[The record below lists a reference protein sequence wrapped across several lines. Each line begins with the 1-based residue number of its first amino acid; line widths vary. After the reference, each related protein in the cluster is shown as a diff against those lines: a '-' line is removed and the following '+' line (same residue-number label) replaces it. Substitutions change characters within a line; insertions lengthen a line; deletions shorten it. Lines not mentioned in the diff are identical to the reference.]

1 MSEENKNVTPEAPA
15 AEAAAPETPA
25 AKKHGIELPKVSLP
39 KVSLPKVDAAKVDGA
54 KSKIKNFFGEF
65 EKFALKGNVMDLAV
79 GVIIGAAFQNIVKA
93 LTDNII
99 NPLIGLLFQANLD
112 TVGLRLHFGDKVV
125 FFGFG
130 AFVSAIINFVIMA
143 FVLFCLLKFV
153 NNLLT
158 LGKKK
163 EEEAPAK
170 PAAPTQEEL
179 LAEILAELKAQSLV
193 MQEPAE

>member
-15 AEAAAPETPA
+15 AEAATPETPA
-25 AKKHGIELPKVSLP
+25 AKKHGIELP

-163 EEEAPAK
+163 EEEAPAE